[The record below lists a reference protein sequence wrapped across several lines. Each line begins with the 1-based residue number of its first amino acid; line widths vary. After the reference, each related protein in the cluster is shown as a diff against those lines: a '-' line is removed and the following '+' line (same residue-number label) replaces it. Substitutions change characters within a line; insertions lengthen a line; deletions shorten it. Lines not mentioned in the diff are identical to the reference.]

1 MIFIPKIGWFY
12 RAANKVLVGPFRSIG
27 DALKSSY
34 VAKAREFKRNAIDW
48 FKSIESDYRYLEFN
62 PQSDLISDVYEK
74 DIAFAMLNAADED
87 LPF

>member
-1 MIFIPKIGWFY
+1 MIFIPRIGWFY
-12 RAANKVLVGPFRSIG
+12 RAAGKVLVGPFLTIG
-27 DALKSSY
+27 DALKSSN
-34 VAKAREFKRNAIDW
+34 VAKAGEFKRNAISW
-48 FKSIESDYRYLEFN
+48 RSMIEADYRNLEFN